1 MIVNR
6 VTKAS
11 WYSVALMVLTSI
23 HHVYGA
29 FRYHTP
35 WRLHVLMLSVPVII
49 LTIVLNRAVLRRE
62 RISAF
67 VFWMF
72 FVVTLVPSVGLIG
85 FYEGIYNHIL
95 KNILYYGGADINML
109 QTLFPPPKYELPN
122 DVWFEITGVL
132 QGIIVAP
139 LAMQLTRLTASFF
152 NLKPTK

>member
-35 WRLHVLMLSVPVII
+35 WRLHVLMLCVPVIL
-49 LTIVLNRAVLRRE
+49 LTVALNRAVLRTG
-62 RISAF
+62 RISPL
-67 VFWMF
+67 VFWGF
-72 FVVTLVPSVGLIG
+72 FVITLVPSVGLIG
-85 FYEGIYNHIL
+85 FYEGVYNHIL
-95 KNILYYGGADINML
+95 KIILFYGGADINL
-109 QTLFPPPKYELPN
+109 LYTLFPPPTYEMPN
-122 DVWFEITGVL
+122 DAWFEITGVL
-132 QGIIVAP
+132 QGLIVIP
-139 LAMQLTRLTASFF
+139 LSIQLTRLTASFF